1 MKKINPETTIHIKNL
16 HIHMDERMNTSY
28 TVPSEEHTCHGHC
41 DCDGSCGCHEDDDMT
56 CICLND
62 LVAAISDK
70 TELDAETI
78 RKVLKAEDEIMDEL
92 GGGICVED
100 TEEAQDDESLDEPD
114 ENTKDDAPSDEI
126 AEAFAEL
133 MAHLLAPLAAATVF
147 GSILDDI
154 KAEQSGK
161 EEKKED

>member
-1 MKKINPETTIHIKNL
+1 MKKTNPETVINIKNL
-16 HIHMDERMNTSY
+16 HLHMDERMNTSY
-28 TVPSEEHTCHGHC
+28 AVPSENHTCHGHC
-41 DCDGSCGCHEDDDMT
+41 DCDGSCGCHEDDDLT

-70 TELDAETI
+70 TELDAEI
-78 RKVLKAEDEIMDEL
+78 VRKVLKAEDEIMDEL

-100 TEEAQDDESLDEPD
+100 TEEDEADESADESGEESTEEKMPD
-114 ENTKDDAPSDEI
+114 EVVD
-126 AEAFAEL
+126 AFAEM
-133 MAHLLAPLAAATVF
+133 MAHILAPFAAAAVI

-154 KAEQSGK
+154 KADQPSK